1 MKVCNMTE
9 GRPLKLILT
18 VALPLMVGN
27 IFQQLYTVMDA
38 QIVGMVEGVNALAA
52 LGAVDWFNWMFLAM
66 VQGFAQGFTIP
77 VAQAFGGENYG
88 YLRKNI
94 GNGLFLSV
102 VLSVFILIAAQILVV
117 PVLHLLDTPQE
128 VFPIAKGY
136 IRVLFAGL
144 PVVMAYNFMSGILR
158 ALGNGRIPL
167 YAMITAAAVNIGL
180 DLLFVAVFR
189 WGVSSAAVATVI
201 AQCVSCVFC
210 FVALRR
216 IDFIKPSREE
226 MKINPELCR
235 GLVGMGLPLALQNLT
250 IAIGGMVIQSIV
262 NTCGITFI
270 AGYTATNKLYG
281 TLEIAAV
288 SYGFGVSSFVG
299 QNLGAGRTDRIRKG
313 VHAGAITGAITAWVI
328 MAAMLIFGRTIVSGF
343 ISGTPEEVAA
353 ATKYSCEFL
362 YIMSV
367 CLPILYLLH
376 IYRSALQGMGNALVP
391 MSTGILELLVR
402 VGSAFV
408 LPGIFGYKGLF
419 YVEILAW
426 ISADVVLLPGFYIFL
441 KRKKTVLEESARK
454 VGSGETV

>member
-52 LGAVDWFNWMFLAM
+52 LGSVDWFNWMFLAM

-167 YAMITAAAVNIGL
+167 YAMIT
-180 DLLFVAVFR
+180 
-189 WGVSSAAVATVI
+189 
-201 AQCVSCVFC
+201 
-210 FVALRR
+210 
-216 IDFIKPSREE
+216 
-226 MKINPELCR
+226 
-235 GLVGMGLPLALQNLT
+235 
-250 IAIGGMVIQSIV
+250 
-262 NTCGITFI
+262 
-270 AGYTATNKLYG
+270 
-281 TLEIAAV
+281 V
-288 SYGFGVSSFVG
+288 SYTH
-299 QNLGAGRTDRIRKG
+299 LGGYNAEFAVYD
-313 VHAGAITGAITAWVI
+313 H
-328 MAAMLIFGRTIVSGF
+328 
-343 ISGTPEEVAA
+343 VA
-353 ATKYSCEFL
+353 
-362 YIMSV
+362 
-367 CLPILYLLH
+367 
-376 IYRSALQGMGNALVP
+376 
-391 MSTGILELLVR
+391 
-402 VGSAFV
+402 
-408 LPGIFGYKGLF
+408 
-419 YVEILAW
+419 
-426 ISADVVLLPGFYIFL
+426 
-441 KRKKTVLEESARK
+441 
-454 VGSGETV
+454 